1 MITIYAP
8 DAVDFSTLGEGALCP
23 SECVIEE
30 QALGQYSLTMTHP
43 MDAGG
48 KWRMI
53 APGCVLKAPAPVRE
67 TPLAVEDGE
76 GDHTVEPETVDAA
89 YLPRTDQHRGQ
100 PASAAGAVYLHAHP
114 LQIPPRHGGRGTFAV
129 RGLGAGHRALVG
141 RRGLH
146 VHGIPRLG
154 AGRSGDHRGR
164 RAFAAAGGVPGAV
177 AHAAFSHCLRGA
189 GRPQRGRCA
198 SRRSTSSTICSATSS
213 AVSTR
218 RRTSPRLR
226 W

>member
-53 APGCVLKAPAPVRE
+53 APGCILKAPAPVRE

-76 GDHTVEPETVDAA
+76 GTIPSEPETVTRHIYRVQTNTGAN
-89 YLPRTDQHRGQ
+89 LHLR
-100 PASAAGAVYLHAHP
+100 AGL
-114 LQIPPRHGGRGTFAV
+114 
-129 RGLGAGHRALVG
+129 
-141 RRGLH
+141 RRG
-146 VHGIPRLG
+146 
-154 AGRSGDHRGR
+154 D
-164 RAFAAAGGVPGAV
+164 
-177 AHAAFSHCLRGA
+177 
-189 GRPQRGRCA
+189 
-198 SRRSTSSTICSATSS
+198 
-213 AVSTR
+213 
-218 RRTSPRLR
+218 
-226 W
+226 